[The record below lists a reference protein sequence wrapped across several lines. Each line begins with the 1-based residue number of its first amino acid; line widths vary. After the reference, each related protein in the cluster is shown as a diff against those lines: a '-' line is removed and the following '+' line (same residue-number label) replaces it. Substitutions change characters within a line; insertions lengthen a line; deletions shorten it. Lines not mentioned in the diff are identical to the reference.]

1 MKAMYKTKQK
11 VPVITRVQLNP
22 SGSSKTVVFK
32 FIPNTA
38 VTIANIV
45 ATKVAAVRSNSNC
58 IS

>member
-11 VPVITRVQLNP
+11 IPVMIIVQSNP
-22 SGSSKTVVFK
+22 SGSSKTVAFK